1 MTADGTQA
9 PHLLRHMLT
18 CMRVVKGTASAAPG
32 AADSTGRDCSR
43 PRMKEHSSARMIAPM
58 SSL

>member
-1 MTADGTQA
+1 
-9 PHLLRHMLT
+9 MLT